1 MWKNRIYIKWCENF
15 NPDEKKHHFTV
26 VIVTLSVSIFEIQ
39 YQEGHHSL
47 CSACT
52 CPAPVISLPLRGS
65 HSSRLNVEHGSEAS
79 ALLKGSFEEELFL
92 YKKQLRD
99 YELECERCIFSN
111 TMNGCYAWGRLF
123 GALPPKLPRG
133 CLLSLLCYLGLL

>member
-26 VIVTLSVSIFEIQ
+26 VIVTLSVSIFWNPVSRGSSVPLFWVQ
-39 YQEGHHSL
+39 L
-47 CSACT
+47 PCACNFT
-52 CPAPVISLPLRGS
+52 SRSGS

-92 YKKQLRD
+92 YKKKLRD

-111 TMNGCYAWGRLF
+111 SMNGCYARGGLF